1 MTRLARLQCSCIIFC
16 HLRVVHYCVI
26 PRQFKN
32 CHACSFLTHLA
43 WCSVEKQA
51 RKESGSVE
59 QVNYCKH
66 FREHNHVERS
76 LGHKDKQRMSA
87 TSQVKK
93 RRRISTSRQC
103 KRCDKVFSR
112 PANLQRHMLTHTGE
126 KLHECSECHKKFSR
140 LGNLQRHMLTHAKE
154 KPYECSRMPQ
164 VVFTIMLSTVS
175 HADAY
180 WRETARMP

>member
-1 MTRLARLQCSCIIFC
+1 MVVTRLARLQCSCIIFC

-32 CHACSFLTHLA
+32 SHACSFLTHLA

-103 KRCDKVFSR
+103 KRCDKIFSR

-126 KLHECSECHKKFSR
+126 KLHECSECHNKFSR

-154 KPYECSRMPQ
+154 KPYECSKCHKS
-164 VVFTIMLSTVS
+164 F
-175 HADAY
+175 
-180 WRETARMP
+180 